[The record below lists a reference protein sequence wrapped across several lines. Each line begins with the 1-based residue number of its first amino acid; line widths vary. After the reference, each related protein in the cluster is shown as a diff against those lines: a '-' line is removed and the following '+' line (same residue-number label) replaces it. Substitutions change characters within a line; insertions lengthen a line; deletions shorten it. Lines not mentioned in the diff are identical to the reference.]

1 MITESLLDIFLN
13 LLNGV
18 FSLLPDIEIDFA
30 PYEEAI
36 NAVFSFFQYVF
47 YFFPMDTVIYC
58 VSIILIFHLF
68 KIVVSFI
75 RTVWDLLPLV

>member
-18 FSLLPDIEIDFA
+18 FSLLPDIEIDLS
-30 PYEEAI
+30 PYEDAI
-36 NAVFSFFQYVF
+36 NTFFDFFQYVF
-47 YFFPMDTVIYC
+47 YFFPMDTVSYV
-58 VSIILIFHLF
+58 VSIIIIFHLF

-75 RTVWDLLPLV
+75 KTVWDLLPLV